1 MRTSHSGSHNLMIA
15 ALERRDLTARGLL
28 CNSSSVIVWLSSPQR
43 GPGVHETHSR
53 AMPSTQKTW
62 LKTLVIRRTRADDA
76 QFLREMLF
84 EATYWR
90 SARPRPTLEEGLAQ
104 PELAK
109 VLVGWGRPGDLAMIA
124 TDGQGERIGA
134 AWMRL
139 WTNAEHT
146 AGFVDERTPELGI
159 GVRRE
164 FRRHGVGTALLLAV
178 LGRAREDG
186 VPRVSL
192 SVEIENVARLLY
204 ERFGFQLHSVN
215 QGVATLLVEL
225 EEEPAPDTERS
236 PGNS

>member
-1 MRTSHSGSHNLMIA
+1 
-15 ALERRDLTARGLL
+15 
-28 CNSSSVIVWLSSPQR
+28 
-43 GPGVHETHSR
+43 
-53 AMPSTQKTW
+53 MPSTHKNW
-62 LKTLVIRRTRADDA
+62 VKTLVIRRARPDDA
-76 QFLREMLF
+76 EFLREMLF

-90 SARPRPTLEEGLAQ
+90 AATPRPAIEEALAR

-109 VLVGWGRPGDLAMIA
+109 VLEGWGRPGDLAMVA

-139 WTNAEHT
+139 WTRASHL
-146 AGFVDERTPELGI
+146 AGFVDEHAPELGI

-186 VPRVSL
+186 VSRVSL

-204 ERFGFQLHSVN
+204 ERFGFQLHSVA
-215 QGVATLLVEL
+215 QGVATLLVQL
-225 EEEPAPDTERS
+225 DDAAPETERS
-236 PGNS
+236 TE

>member
-1 MRTSHSGSHNLMIA
+1 
-15 ALERRDLTARGLL
+15 
-28 CNSSSVIVWLSSPQR
+28 
-43 GPGVHETHSR
+43 
-53 AMPSTQKTW
+53 MPSTHKNW
-62 LKTLVIRRTRADDA
+62 VKTLVIRRTRPEDA
-76 QFLREMLF
+76 EFLREMLF

-90 SARPRPTLEEGLAQ
+90 VASPRPAIDEALAR

-109 VLVGWGRPGDLAMIA
+109 LLDGWGRFGDLGMVA

-139 WTNAEHT
+139 WSRADHLS
-146 AGFVDERTPELGI
+146 GFVDERTPELAI
-159 GVRRE
+159 GVRKE

-204 ERFGFQLHSVN
+204 ERFGFHLHSVA
-215 QGVATLLVEL
+215 QGVATLVLQL
-225 EEEPAPDTERS
+225 DDAAPETERS
-236 PGNS
+236 TE